1 MEQQVIVV
9 ATDWALFGA
18 TLFLGF
24 VALLVALIGPY
35 IGDIFKRRFIAPR
48 LHIEFR
54 NESPYCHLTKLK
66 SPDNEYYTYYFC
78 FAVENR
84 GKSAARSCEVVLE
97 EVCTADD
104 KNEFHPV
111 KQFWPTNLMLQGNE
125 RVHIN
130 PGRPPIYVAIGHIS
144 EPICQKNCEPPYSI
158 VSDRSD
164 FHRFI
169 FDFPIGQRLFFKI
182 DSRSSGRHIFKVV
195 IIGENFKPIRKQF
208 ELCWSG
214 NWTEDEAQML
224 QKEAV
229 LTMKEKE
236 ETNLMLKEKAKNE
249 GESEPPSKDTRAQ
262 TKRSN
267 HLGFGIMFLLFSL
280 TLFGLPSPKG
290 EVKAIAAIVLVIS
303 LLFMLS
309 IIGTLIRSRFPNFF
323 KFSSVSLL
331 SNAVRLL
338 LWGFGIVVYLTGFVI
353 SLGNNTA
360 QMKQWNP
367 LGSSAMTII
376 GLIWC
381 YIIIAVLA
389 TGAMDLSNTQLSR
402 RQLKSPRKRVVI
414 WPLVATI
421 SLALIIGGIVLA
433 CTNKPLE
440 GIEIVAAG
448 VTFALAAVFKKELSR
463 FAPF

>member
-125 RVHIN
+125 PVHIN

-144 EPICQKNCEPPYSI
+144 EPMCQKNCEPPYSI
-158 VSDRSD
+158 VTDRSD
-164 FHRFI
+164 LHRFI

-195 IIGENFKPIRKQF
+195 IIGENFKPIKKQF

-229 LTMKEKE
+229 LIMKEE
-236 ETNLMLKEKAKNE
+236 EEPGYVLKEKTKNE
-249 GESEPPSKDTRAQ
+249 GTLEKSSQGTGTQNKS
-262 TKRSN
+262 SN
-267 HLGFGIMFLLFSL
+267 LLELGLVFLSFSL
-280 TLFGLPSPKG
+280 VLFGLASPNG
-290 EVKAIAAIVLVIS
+290 RTEVIAVIVFIVS
-303 LLFMLS
+303 VLFMLRIIVVPIS
-309 IIGTLIRSRFPNFF
+309 HYRLPFVSKVAHHVRLGDIIGTLWPLVMLVYLFNLVFPLGNGTSEMQTWSRFG
-323 KFSSVSLL
+323 SSV
-331 SNAVRLL
+331 VT
-338 LWGFGIVVYLTGFVI
+338 VV
-353 SLGNNTA
+353 
-360 QMKQWNP
+360 
-367 LGSSAMTII
+367 
-376 GLIWC
+376 GLIWA
-381 YIIIAVLA
+381 YIIIAVFLAKKVFTSEHKGMIRIRKHSMLTIGVVVISLGFVISGIIVACTHKPSIDWTDYLLYMA
-389 TGAMDLSNTQLSR
+389 TGLTF
-402 RQLKSPRKRVVI
+402 
-414 WPLVATI
+414 LVAYQYK
-421 SLALIIGGIVLA
+421 
-433 CTNKPLE
+433 N
-440 GIEIVAAG
+440 
-448 VTFALAAVFKKELSR
+448 ELSS